1 MGLLES
7 ILNADASPLNKI
19 GGKFG
24 LSEQQTAE
32 VVKIFL
38 PALTEGIKNN
48 VSQKGGLE
56 SFIGALAKGNHD
68 KYLND
73 SKSIDSDDAISD
85 GNGILGH
92 VLKNKQVSKQLAK
105 KASDV
110 TGLNQD
116 VLEKILPLA
125 AGLAMGAL
133 KKQGGKSGIVSQLV
147 GSAPAPSA
155 LDTVLSLLSGD

>member
-7 ILNADASPLNKI
+7 ILNSDASPLNKI
-19 GGKFG
+19 GDKFG

-32 VVKIFL
+32 VVKLFL
-38 PALTEGIKNN
+38 PALTEGIKKN

-56 SFIGALAKGNHD
+56 SLLGALANGNHD

-73 SKSIDSDDAISD
+73 ANSLDSDNAISD

-92 VLKNKQVSKQLAK
+92 VLKNKEVSKQLAK
-105 KASDV
+105 KTSEI
-110 TGLNQD
+110 TGVD
-116 VLEKILPLA
+116 SKILEKMLPLA

-155 LDTVLSLLSGD
+155 LDTVMSLLSGD